1 MSSAKYL
8 DGLGEPVNTSRTQVS
23 VSGAESDHPPRIYL
37 YMSDPRGSL
46 QSRVIV
52 PCPESYEVS
61 LINILKALA
70 IQHNLGCC

>member
-23 VSGAESDHPPRIYL
+23 VSSAESDHPPRIYL